1 MLVVH
6 HREHVAERVDDRG
19 DDEPGAAFGDVS
31 LAFRLWTFRAIRLA
45 SGNLVLHHD
54 PHHTVERH
62 LLSFGL
68 QLRAFVLDHPGLGT
82 YMQILFPRGDAGR
95 RLMADEIV
103 ALCRAGYNPDVA
115 VSVAS
120 VVAGSTINTTVA
132 DETQRLRV
140 EGLDER
146 RRAVSEQLDTDDR
159 PAEAHREL
167 PAVDAGEFSK
177 LVLATT
183 IRGLV
188 AVPPPGRPLKEVVAD
203 LAATGLGK

>member
-1 MLVVH
+1 MGENIL
-6 HREHVAERVDDRG
+6 G
-19 DDEPGAAFGDVS
+19 D
-31 LAFRLWTFRAIRLA
+31 
-45 SGNLVLHHD
+45 LVLHHD

-62 LLSFGL
+62 LLSCGL

-95 RLMADEIV
+95 RLMVDEIV

-132 DETQRLRV
+132 EETQRLRV

-146 RRAVSEQLDTDDR
+146 RRAVSEQPDTDDR